1 MDAVQRV
8 RKKRQVSSIMQVGCE
23 EGRLGCWR
31 GEATLSWLPASTVW
45 RVVCVSPRSSRGLSR
60 FSVSNRPVH
69 PEVRAFGILR
79 IHPAITD
86 QVVLQHLKLR
96 SIVIPQT
103 ARQFKMRYLPKVAL
117 ATIVS
122 SLFLPPAFSLPQ
134 AGSVP
139 DAAPLPWVTINPQGD
154 AETIIPKVITTDG
167 HRATLSNPPAHL
179 ISTAT
184 YTLSPDGRLSTYTGL
199 APVAT
204 ATTNPDNNNNNN
216 SNSNNDDDDDDESAA
231 FLACQ
236 SDKGHDE
243 PFCLPRRGSSLIAGR
258 TYYIT
263 WSPSYFSPQST
274 PLTLH
279 ASTSPPSPSPP
290 RSASTPGP
298 SPNFPTTSPIS
309 FALQHND
316 TTTEEANDIVTVSG
330 PTVNVFSSDPNPE
343 PSASGDGN
351 GTNHL
356 AIVLP
361 IVIIA
366 ILIGLAGFCF
376 LFRRR
381 KGRWPVIGERAR
393 SSGSGYTGQ
402 GGRRVQE
409 DQVGGGVVTGDNK
422 SETNIGVELTDRDS
436 WSPTSPN
443 SPSRGRNV
451 FREEVERQE
460 RLARGG

>member
-1 MDAVQRV
+1 MRD
-8 RKKRQVSSIMQVGCE
+8 
-23 EGRLGCWR
+23 
-31 GEATLSWLPASTVW
+31 
-45 RVVCVSPRSSRGLSR
+45 LSR
-60 FSVSNRPVH
+60 VT
-69 PEVRAFGILR
+69 L
-79 IHPAITD
+79 
-86 QVVLQHLKLR
+86 
-96 SIVIPQT
+96 
-103 ARQFKMRYLPKVAL
+103 L
-117 ATIVS
+117 ATIAS
-122 SLFLPPAFSLPQ
+122 SLFLLPAFSLPQ

-154 AETIIPKVITTDG
+154 AETITPKVITTEG

-204 ATTNPDNNNNNN
+204 APTNP
-216 SNSNNDDDDDDESAA
+216 DDDDESAA

-243 PFCLPRRGSSLIAGR
+243 PFCLPRRGSSLIVGR

-274 PLTLH
+274 LLTLH
-279 ASTSPPSPSPP
+279 IFFSSSSQQQQQQQQQGIKLTPLPI
-290 RSASTPGP
+290 SASVGFYAWTIP
-298 SPNFPTTSPIS
+298 PNFPTTAPIS

-316 TTTEEANDIVTVSG
+316 TTTEEAHDIITVSG
-330 PTVNVFSSDPNPE
+330 PTVNVLSSEPDPAP
-343 PSASGDGN
+343 PSSGGGN
-351 GTNHL
+351 GTNIL

-361 IVIIA
+361 IVIVA
-366 ILIGLAGFCF
+366 VLVGLAGFCF
-376 LFRRR
+376 LTYRR
-381 KGRWPVIGERAR
+381 KGRWPVVGGLV
-393 SSGSGYTGQ
+393 SGKRGPTGGGYTGQ

-409 DQVGGGVVTGDNK
+409 GAGGVVVTGDNK